1 MVVLCTGNRADK
13 SKALATE
20 LIGTSKLWGNKGY
33 SSSQLQQTLGEGNM
47 QVIPSLRATMEN
59 RLMSMADKWLLCKC
73 SVMESLPDELKN
85 NCEVEHSR
93 PCSHQHFLVHL
104 FCALRAYPY
113 LPKKPSLNFE
123 HQLLPLAA

>member
-33 SSSQLQQTLGEGNM
+33 SSSQLQQTLGEGNI

-59 RLMSMADKWLLCKC
+59 KLTSMEDKWLLRKC
-73 SVMESLPDELKN
+73 SLMESLPDELKN

-93 PCSHQHFLVHL
+93 HRSAQNFLVHL
-104 FCALRAYPY
+104 FSALTAYTYWPKN
-113 LPKKPSLNFE
+113 LP
-123 HQLLPLAA
+123 